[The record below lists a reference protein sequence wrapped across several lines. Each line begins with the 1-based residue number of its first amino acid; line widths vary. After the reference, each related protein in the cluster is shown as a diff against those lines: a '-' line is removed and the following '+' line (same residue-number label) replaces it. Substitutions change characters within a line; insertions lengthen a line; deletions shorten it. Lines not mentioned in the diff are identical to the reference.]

1 MTWQTLEMELSGVSP
16 LLLHN
21 GQTADPLNKYS
32 KEMKKVSSKRNKT
45 EADLIYLAKLEFMA
59 SVYLDKEGSIIIPS
73 QLIEALFVNGAKRTK
88 QGKQAQAGFL
98 CFENPLLRFDGEDLG
113 IEELWERDQNRFTM
127 AVKVQRNKVMRT
139 RFIAEE
145 WSLNFTTQYNDDHFN
160 ASDISQIFETSG
172 MNVGLGDWRPKYG
185 RFISKVVQ

>member
-1 MTWQTLEMELSGVSP
+1 
-16 LLLHN
+16 
-21 GQTADPLNKYS
+21 
-32 KEMKKVSSKRNKT
+32 MKKVSSKRNKT

-59 SVYLDKEGSIIIPS
+59 SVYFDKEGSIIIPS

>member
-1 MTWQTLEMELSGVSP
+1 
-16 LLLHN
+16 
-21 GQTADPLNKYS
+21 
-32 KEMKKVSSKRNKT
+32 MKKVSSKRNKT

-59 SVYLDKEGSIIIPS
+59 SVYLDKEGSIVIPS
-73 QLIEALFVNGAKRTK
+73 QMIEALFVNGAKRTK

-98 CFENPLLRFDGEDLG
+98 CLENPLLRFDGEDLN
-113 IEELWERDQNRFTM
+113 IEQLWERDQNRFTM

-145 WSLNFTTQYNDDHFN
+145 WSLNFTTQYNDDHFS
-160 ASDISQIFETSG
+160 AADISQIFETSG

-185 RFISKVVQ
+185 RFVSEVVQ